1 MQAALPAFRF
11 EEIIGRGGMGAVY
24 KAQELSLHRAVA
36 IKILPADL
44 MEDAEAFYAERF
56 EQEARTMARLNHPGL
71 VRVFDFGK
79 TADGLL
85 FFVMEYVEG
94 TDLAR
99 LIKESGKL
107 APEQAV
113 GLAVQICC
121 ALDYAH
127 REGVVH
133 RDIKPANILLTRD
146 GQVKI
151 ADFGLA
157 KQHDAA
163 ALGFTKSSVTVGTP
177 DYLAPEAW
185 TPGTAL
191 DGRADVFAAGVVLYQ
206 MLTGTVPRGLWPLA
220 SECAGT
226 DPRFDAV
233 IDKAM
238 QPERDA
244 RYATAAEMIADL
256 EAIRSGPAAPPVKQP
271 RRKRWLIAA
280 GAAAAAIAGG
290 LLWPQSKKPARLS
303 THVTTTADAGPGSL
317 REAMENCDANPG
329 PDTIT
334 FAPELAGQTI
344 VLTEIQPR
352 LEYLNSLANDE
363 ASSPGGPVSMDAGSI
378 PGGITLSAAYG
389 LFFARSDAVSLRG
402 LTFTGSLT
410 TGRHAIAS
418 FGRLTVSDCVFA
430 NNLTDGTGGA
440 FYNMLEGNAEFIRC
454 RFTRNTASSGGAIHN
469 LGTLALTDCTFSG
482 NKAASGGGA
491 IAHDSGTLTMT
502 TCMFTENEAG
512 VRGGAIAS
520 VQGTLTATRCTIQ
533 KNSVTGTTPA
543 VHGGGGLYLT
553 EPAEVN
559 LDGCLIS
566 ENTAASG
573 NGPEV
578 WNQSGRLTERG
589 AATLPSPLK

>member
-1 MQAALPAFRF
+1 MQSALPAFRF

-24 KAQELSLHRAVA
+24 KATELSLHRAVA

-56 EQEARTMARLNHPGL
+56 AQEARTMARLNHPGL

-85 FFVMEYVEG
+85 YFVMEYVEG

-107 APEQAV
+107 PPERALDVAEQM
-113 GLAVQICC
+113 CR

-133 RDIKPANILLTRD
+133 RDIKPANLLLTRD
-146 GQVKI
+146 GQIKI

-163 ALGFTKSSVTVGTP
+163 ALGFTKSSVIVGTP

-191 DGRADVFAAGVVLYQ
+191 DGRADLFSAGVVLYQ
-206 MLTGTVPRGLWPLA
+206 MLTGQVPRGLWPLA

-226 DPRFDAV
+226 DARFDAV
-233 IDKAM
+233 IDKAV

-256 EAIRSGPAAPPVKQP
+256 EAIRTTPAPRVRNP
-271 RRKRWLIAA
+271 RRKWWLLAA
-280 GAAAAAIAGG
+280 GAAAAAASAGVM
-290 LLWPQSKKPARLS
+290 LWPPNHKSARLS
-303 THVTTTADAGPGSL
+303 THVTSTAETGPGSL
-317 REAMENCDANPG
+317 REAMDNCDANPG

-334 FAPELAGQTI
+334 FAPELAGQTFVI
-344 VLTEIQPR
+344 AERQPR
-352 LEYLNSLANDE
+352 VEPINLPSGDE
-363 ASSPGGPVSMDAGSI
+363 APVPGGPIFIDAGSI
-378 PGGITLSAAYG
+378 PGGISISSAYG
-389 LFFARSDAVSLRG
+389 SLFLRGDDVSMHG
-402 LTFTGSLT
+402 LTFTGSLKP
-410 TGRHAIAS
+410 GRHAVAS
-418 FGRLTVSDCVFA
+418 FGRFTATDCIFDGNHADVS
-430 NNLTDGTGGA
+430 GGA
-440 FYNMLEGNAEFIRC
+440 FFNMLEGNAEFVRC
-454 RFTRNTASSGGAIHN
+454 RFTGNTAPGGAAIHN
-469 LGTLALTDCTFSG
+469 LGTLVLTDCIFTG
-482 NKAASGGGA
+482 NKASSGGA
-491 IAHDSGTLTMT
+491 ISQDGGTLTMT
-502 TCMFTENEAG
+502 NCTFTENEAAM
-512 VRGGAIAS
+512 RGGAIAA
-520 VQGTLTATRCTIQ
+520 VQGAVTATRCTIQ

-543 VHGGGGLYLT
+543 TQGGGGIYLT
-553 EPAEVN
+553 DPAVVN
-559 LDGCLIS
+559 LDGCVVS

-578 WNQSGRLTERG
+578 WNQGGTLTERG
-589 AATLPSPLK
+589 AAPLPTQLK

>member
-1 MQAALPAFRF
+1 MQSALPAFRF
-11 EEIIGRGGMGAVY
+11 EQIIGRGGMGAVY
-24 KAQELSLHRAVA
+24 KATELSLARAVA

-56 EQEARTMARLNHPGL
+56 EQEARTMARLNHQGL

-85 FFVMEYVEG
+85 YFVMEYVEG

-99 LIKESGKL
+99 LIKDSGKL
-107 APEQAV
+107 PPERALDVAEQM
-113 GLAVQICC
+113 CR

-133 RDIKPANILLTRD
+133 RDIKPANLLLTRD

-191 DGRADVFAAGVVLYQ
+191 DGRADLFAAGVVLYQ
-206 MLTGTVPRGLWPLA
+206 MLTGQVPRGLWPLA

-226 DPRFDAV
+226 DARFDAV

-244 RYATAAEMIADL
+244 RYATAAEMIADM
-256 EAIRSGPAAPPVKQP
+256 EAIRTAPAQPVKKP
-271 RRKRWLIAA
+271 RRKWWLLAA
-280 GAAAAAIAGG
+280 GAAAAVIAGV
-290 LLWPQSKKPARLS
+290 LLFPQKPPAPLS

-317 REAMENCDANPG
+317 REAMENCDVNPG

-334 FAPELAGQTI
+334 FAPELAGQTV
-344 VLTEIQPR
+344 VLTAGQPR
-352 LEYLNSLANDE
+352 LDYVNSLPGDGTPV
-363 ASSPGGPVSMDAGSI
+363 PGGPISIDAGSI
-378 PGGITLSAAYG
+378 PGGITISAANG
-389 LFFARSDAVSLRG
+389 LFFGRGDTVSLRG
-402 LTFTGSLT
+402 LTFTGSLIA
-410 TGRHAIAS
+410 GRHAVAS
-418 FGRLTVSDCVFA
+418 FGRLTVTDCVFDK
-430 NNLTDGTGGA
+430 NLEDVSGGA
-440 FYNMLEGNAEFIRC
+440 FYNMLAGNAEFVRC
-454 RFTRNTASSGGAIHN
+454 RFTGNTASSGGAIHN
-469 LGTLALTDCTFSG
+469 LGTLVLTDCTFTG
-482 NKAASGGGA
+482 NKAAGSGGA
-491 IAHDSGTLTMT
+491 ISQDGGTLTMT
-502 TCMFTENEAG
+502 NCTFTENEATM
-512 VRGGAIAS
+512 RGGAIAA
-520 VQGTLTATRCTIQ
+520 VQGTITATRCTIQ

-543 VHGGGGLYLT
+543 TQGGGGIFLT
-553 EPAEVN
+553 DPGVVN
-559 LDGCLIS
+559 LDGCLVS
-566 ENTAASG
+566 GNTAASG

-578 WNQSGRLTERG
+578 WNQGGTLTEKG
-589 AATLPSPLK
+589 VPPQAP